1 MVDGV
6 YVVSVQQRT
15 EKENMVQ
22 HAVSGTWR
30 QAAPGVAQGLLV
42 RQKYLTN
49 LNQKSEFASVISALC
64 DGAEI
69 FSDVVPRSLE
79 PQPAAQRRGTAKDR
93 RWHRI
98 HHVTKQHC
106 SPPLHLEGRALEYG
120 YGRTTQMNKEISAPP
135 MCFQK
140 SLRNLNQ
147 QKKTAGKNNYKVRDT
162 QDGRTAAVQNISKL
176 IRLLQVAKRT
186 RIVCFP

>member
-1 MVDGV
+1 MDGV

-64 DGAEI
+64 DGAGI

-79 PQPAAQRRGTAKDR
+79 TTA
-93 RWHRI
+93 
-98 HHVTKQHC
+98 C
-106 SPPLHLEGRALEYG
+106 SPGKGHGKGQEVAQDSP
-120 YGRTTQMNKEISAPP
+120 
-135 MCFQK
+135 CD
-140 SLRNLNQ
+140 
-147 QKKTAGKNNYKVRDT
+147 KTALLPSLQSGG
-162 QDGRTAAVQNISKL
+162 QSFG
-176 IRLLQVAKRT
+176 IRLWEDHTDEQTNFSSSNVLPKELKKFKPVKKKQQEKITT
-186 RIVCFP
+186 RLETPKMAGQQLCKTFLS